1 MEWSVICEFC
11 ILFIFVTYNF
21 LSISLIRKN
30 LEVSP
35 KKIKIYLALVI
46 TLFLLRHIALFLL
59 CILKNSTI
67 IYYLKPIIFL
77 NHLSVPLIVLA
88 VSYVYLRSEKLN
100 FGGTYVIAATVCIIY
115 AVIMQTS
122 KLTVQVNYLYGF
134 ILQIDKETILFLF
147 SLILLGALLILNVI
161 LLDRPYAN
169 KKGIWFIIIAIL
181 IVMIE
186 DIIILGGIKLFPYS
200 VIGDMLFLIIINLVL
215 KGFKILPKNN
225 YRS

>member
-1 MEWSVICEFC
+1 MNFAYY
-11 ILFIFVTYNF
+11 LFLLLIIF

>member
-1 MEWSVICEFC
+1 MNFAYY
-11 ILFIFVTYNF
+11 LFLLLIIF
-21 LSISLIRKN
+21 LSISLIKKN

-46 TLFLLRHIALFLL
+46 TLFLLRHVALFLL

-88 VSYVYLRSEKLN
+88 VSYIYLRSEKLN
-100 FGGTYVIAATVCIIY
+100 FGGTYIIAATVCIIY
-115 AVIMQTS
+115 AVIMQIS

-200 VIGDMLFLIIINLVL
+200 VIGDMLFLVIINLVL
-215 KGFKILPKNN
+215 KSFKILPKNN

>member
-1 MEWSVICEFC
+1 MNFAYY
-11 ILFIFVTYNF
+11 LFLLLIIF

-200 VIGDMLFLIIINLVL
+200 VIGDMFISYNHKFSI
-215 KGFKILPKNN
+215 KGL
-225 YRS
+225 

>member
-1 MEWSVICEFC
+1 VNFAYY
-11 ILFIFVTYNF
+11 LFLLLIIF
-21 LSISLIRKN
+21 LSISLIKKN

-46 TLFLLRHIALFLL
+46 TLFLLRHVALFLL

-88 VSYVYLRSEKLN
+88 VSYIYLRSEKLN
-100 FGGTYVIAATVCIIY
+100 FGGTYIIAATVCIIY
-115 AVIMQTS
+115 AVIMQIS

-200 VIGDMLFLIIINLVL
+200 VIGDMLFLVIINLVL
-215 KGFKILPKNN
+215 KSFKILPKNN